1 MSRPSSHRHAL
12 RAALAVTGRARRPL
26 IHTAIV
32 CALATSPLACAQ
44 PNDPKPDSVPTS
56 STTSTETS
64 GTPTSVVNDE
74 TATNPRAD
82 CVDDEGQTSWE
93 CCVENRL
100 DADGC
105 DICEERFVSSDK
117 PIACLSCGYFGRDM
131 CCPDVQD
138 MMEEVGLSNEG
149 DPLGC
154 APWGPPAPP
163 VYSARTLNDD
173 SSARPCP
180 SHFRRE
186 RRRTHA
192 TA

>member
-1 MSRPSSHRHAL
+1 MSRPLSHRHAL
-12 RAALAVTGRARRPL
+12 RAALAVTGCARRPL
-26 IHTAIV
+26 IHTALV

-44 PNDPKPDSVPTS
+44 TSEPKPDPAPTS
-56 STTSTETS
+56 STPAADSEKST
-64 GTPTSVVNDE
+64 PVVNDE
-74 TATNPRAD
+74 TTTSPRAD
-82 CVDDEGQTSWE
+82 CVDDTGQTSWE

-105 DICEERFVSSDK
+105 DICEERFGSSDR
-117 PIACLSCGYFGRDM
+117 PDACLSCGYFDRDVGM
-131 CCPDVQD
+131 CCPDVIN

-163 VYSARTLNDD
+163 AYSARTLNND
-173 SSARPCP
+173 SPPCP

-186 RRRTHA
+186 RRSSHA